1 MSLRNRLVLKQ
12 IIFKNVY
19 ELSRNVKV
27 KITKYVDFIVV
38 CVEFTKMGL

>member
-12 IIFKNVY
+12 IIFKNIN

-27 KITKYVDFIVV
+27 KIAKYVDFIIVY
-38 CVEFTKMGL
+38 VEFTKMGL